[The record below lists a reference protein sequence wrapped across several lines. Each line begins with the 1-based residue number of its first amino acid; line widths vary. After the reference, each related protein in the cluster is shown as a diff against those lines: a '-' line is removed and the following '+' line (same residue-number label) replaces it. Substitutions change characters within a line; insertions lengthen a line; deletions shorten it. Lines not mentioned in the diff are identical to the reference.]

1 MIFPA
6 VSLFFVAAMGQF
18 VETFATSVI
27 RSTRSICVGAV
38 VIIVRIRAIIGQVR
52 EVAVP
57 ETFGTG
63 LAG

>member
-27 RSTRSICVGAV
+27 RATRSICVGAV